1 MEKAQKKKFVAEMK
15 ERLERT
21 EGAFLVDYQGLN
33 VEAMTRLRRELRKA
47 DSEFFVV
54 KNRLLKLAAQDTPTA
69 LLEEYM
75 VGPSALTLA
84 YKDVAAS
91 AKALVEF
98 SKEND
103 KLKLKAGQI
112 SGQFLDPEAIVKL
125 AELPSREVLLAQALG
140 ALQAV
145 PGSFVRVLN
154 AVLVG
159 LLNVLKAIENK
170 KQE

>member
-1 MEKAQKKKFVAEMK
+1 MERAEKVKFVTEMK
-15 ERLERT
+15 ERLERSGGT
-21 EGAFLVDYQGLN
+21 FLVDYQGLD
-33 VEAMTRLRRELRKA
+33 VEAMTQLRKELRKA
-47 DSEFFVV
+47 EAEFFVV
-54 KNRLLKLAAQDTPTA
+54 KNRLLKRAADGTSTA

-84 YKDVAAS
+84 YSDVAAS

-98 SKEND
+98 AKDHEQ
-103 KLKLKAGQI
+103 LKIKAGQI
-112 SGQFLDPEAIVKL
+112 AGKFMDPDAIRKL
-125 AELPSREVLLAQALG
+125 AELPSKEVLLAQAVG

-154 AVLVG
+154 AVLVS
-159 LLNVLKAIENK
+159 LLNVLKAIENQ